1 VISFESLLV
10 KLIPSEMGIAEY
22 QNRNTTGHQKRNWK
36 DQLHSEGLETA
47 SFCIAYDSYV
57 R

>member
-1 VISFESLLV
+1 V

-57 R
+57 RWSNLSLF